1 MIERTEVL
9 DENRNLHE
17 KRSDSI
23 LFSILILISIVC
35 LFMIYVGANGLALAP
50 RKAVFTYQQGETLK
64 TDPGYYFKGVTEPD
78 RVKMDLSKVDT
89 KKPGIYTIQVKQSS
103 RRYDFKIKITE

>member
-1 MIERTEVL
+1 MKTLRFKYTIYAVL
-9 DENRNLHE
+9 TC
-17 KRSDSI
+17 I
-23 LFSILILISIVC
+23 C
-35 LFMIYVGANGLALAP
+35 LSLLGMIYVGANGLALAP